1 MVIDTS
7 ALLAIALREP
17 ARHRLLDVIGSA
29 SVRIISAASLL
40 EAGIVLRSRWG
51 ETGLAVLNQMVGEL
65 VNEVVPFDD
74 AQARQAITAFARFGK
89 GMGRRAQLNF
99 GDCAV
104 YGLAALRGEP
114 VLATGEDFAATDL
127 TVYRP

>member
-7 ALLAIALREP
+7 ALLAISLREP
-17 ARHRLLDVIGSA
+17 PRQRLLDVIGSA

-65 VNEVVPFDD
+65 VNEVVPFDET
-74 AQARQAITAFARFGK
+74 QARQAITAFARFGK
-89 GMGRRAQLNF
+89 RMGHRAQLNF

-104 YGLAALRGEP
+104 YGLAALREEP
-114 VLATGEDFAATDL
+114 VAATGEGFAATDL
-127 TVYRP
+127 T